1 MRLLLFVLTVFGLMG
16 LAFWAYRENYATQA
30 QLREIARLRSEI
42 ADLSE
47 ALAVQRTEWA
57 YLNRPDRLRDL
68 VALNFDRV
76 PLLPLDP
83 LQFQPVDRVTPPPR
97 PSVLDGLDDGAVDIS
112 GELPVEED
120 PL

>member
-1 MRLLLFVLTVFGLMG
+1 MRPLLYLATVLGLMG

-30 QLREIARLRSEI
+30 QLREISRLRAEI

-47 ALAVQRTEWA
+47 ALSMQRAEWA
-57 YLNRPDRLRDL
+57 YLNRPERLRDL

-83 LQFQPVDRVTPPPR
+83 LQFQSVDRVSDPPP
-97 PSVLDGLDDGAVDIS
+97 PSAIDAPVDVS
-112 GELPVEED
+112 GTLPPAEEE

>member
-1 MRLLLFVLTVFGLMG
+1 MRPLLYLSTALMLMA

-30 QLREIARLRSEI
+30 QLREIARLRAEI

-47 ALAVQRTEWA
+47 ALAMQRAEWA
-57 YLNRPDRLRDL
+57 YLNRPERLRDL
-68 VALNFDRV
+68 VALNFERV

-83 LQFQPVDRVTPPPR
+83 LQFQAVDRVAMPPP
-97 PSVLDGLDDGAVDIS
+97 PSVIDAPVDVS
-112 GELPVEED
+112 GELPLVEED